1 MAKVSTAIV
10 GKNIKSIRESIGLSQ
25 KDFSIL
31 VGVSRASLIKIEA
44 GSTGYRLNLLDGI
57 IDFTKFNLSDLS
69 KMNFSL
75 PDNYRE
81 KLIRVYEEDVTVGVI
96 LNQQPTLVY
105 CIKYSLLNS
114 QFLKEPKEIR
124 QITKFFADKGW
135 VFSGNSI
142 QIALKRMTGI
152 IVIKKHESKGNT
164 NTYSIILKRN

>member
-1 MAKVSTAIV
+1 MAEISTAIV

-31 VGVSRASLIKIEA
+31 VNVSRASLIKIEA

-57 IDFTKFNLSDLS
+57 IDFTRFSLSEIS
-69 KMNFSL
+69 KMNFSV

-81 KLIRVYEEDVTVGVI
+81 KLLKIYGEDVTAGVI

-105 CIKYSLLNS
+105 CIKHSLLNS
-114 QFLKEPKEIR
+114 QFLNEPKEIR

-142 QIALKRMTGI
+142 QIALKRMTNA
-152 IVIKKHESKGNT
+152 IVIIKHDSKGNT
-164 NTYSIILKRN
+164 NTYSKLR